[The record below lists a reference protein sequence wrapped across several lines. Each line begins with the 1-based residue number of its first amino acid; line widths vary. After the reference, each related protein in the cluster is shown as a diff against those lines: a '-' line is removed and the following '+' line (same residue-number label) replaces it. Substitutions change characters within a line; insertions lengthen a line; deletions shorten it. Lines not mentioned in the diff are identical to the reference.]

1 MERLNGATST
11 KNYSALFL
19 NTTNNINNH
28 KTSKSICTSESIC
41 TSDFANLYIKAREI
55 VGIYCKM

>member
-19 NTTNNINNH
+19 NTTNKINNH
-28 KTSKSICTSESIC
+28 KTSKSICTS
-41 TSDFANLYIKAREI
+41 DFENLYIKAREI